1 MKFPDVRQLREMHW
15 CVPCLPFSSAA
26 RMHSAQPF
34 RASQRRFKPS
44 STAIIK
50 LAQKP
55 LIATDSLVLK
65 LRVISQRATCAPNV
79 RDGNRTQR
87 EANTGFTWPCSV
99 RTVGTV
105 RAPTAERCRIKVD
118 FRRRRARSRARPFE
132 DRRDAASVVQDG
144 FAVFSSR
151 GAIFNWTRKCISELQ
166 AFARPLTNGDDDLCS
181 LRFFWLGLRSGSSAP
196 GSRCLFIGRELA
208 FSAGSPA

>member
-26 RMHSAQPF
+26 RMQSAQPF
-34 RASQRRFKPS
+34 KASQRRFKPS

-65 LRVISQRATCAPNV
+65 LRVISRRATCAPNV

-87 EANTGFTWPCSV
+87 EADTGFTSPCSV

-105 RAPTAERCRIKVD
+105 RAPTAERCRIKVH
-118 FRRRRARSRARPFE
+118 FRRRRARRRARHFE
-132 DRRDAASVVQDG
+132 DGRDAALVVQDG
-144 FAVFSSR
+144 FCFEFS
-151 GAIFNWTRKCISELQ
+151 GAIFTWRRKCFSESRRSQDRLGMEMVT
-166 AFARPLTNGDDDLCS
+166 FARCGFSGYGYALDPVRRDRGACS
-181 LRFFWLGLRSGSSAP
+181 LGES
-196 GSRCLFIGRELA
+196 
-208 FSAGSPA
+208 

>member
-1 MKFPDVRQLREMHW
+1 MKFPNVRQLREMRW

-26 RMHSAQPF
+26 RMQSAQPLT
-34 RASQRRFKPS
+34 ASQRRVEPS

-50 LAQKP
+50 LDQKP

-79 RDGNRTQR
+79 RDGDRTQR
-87 EANTGFTWPCSV
+87 EADTGFTSPCGV

-105 RAPTAERCRIKVD
+105 RAPTAERCRIKVH

-132 DRRDAASVVQDG
+132 DGGDAALVVQD
-144 FAVFSSR
+144 V
-151 GAIFNWTRKCISELQ
+151 L
-166 AFARPLTNGDDDLCS
+166 
-181 LRFFWLGLRSGSSAP
+181 FF
-196 GSRCLFIGRELA
+196 
-208 FSAGSPA
+208 